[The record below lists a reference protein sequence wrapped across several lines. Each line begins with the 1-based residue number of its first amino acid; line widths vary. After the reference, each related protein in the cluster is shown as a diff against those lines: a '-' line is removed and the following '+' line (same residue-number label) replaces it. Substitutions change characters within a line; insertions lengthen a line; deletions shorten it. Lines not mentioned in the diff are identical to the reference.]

1 MCGVSTINSD
11 KNKVKTIKKFLVM
24 GMFSLL
30 VLQTNQS
37 VAQLIFGEYQSAQMV
52 GKGKIE
58 ATAHYTGVNLSYEGE
73 SLFAFN
79 NLGIQTGLGL
89 GERFELRVRYDRLW
103 FKDYGIGDG
112 ISFIS
117 VGPKI
122 GTKNNKI
129 AFHLPFSAALEEG
142 AGTYWFFNPAVL
154 FTVPLTANT
163 NLTFTPKYLISLQEG
178 DAFEENSLGLN
189 LGAGIGFMENWVAR
203 PEIGLM
209 FVPGEKGSFFN
220 FGLGASWIFGK
231 PAN

>member
-11 KNKVKTIKKFLVM
+11 ESKVKTINKLLVL
-24 GMFSLL
+24 GMFSLM

-37 VAQLIFGEYQSAQMV
+37 IAQYIFGEYQSAKMV

-58 ATAHYTGVNLSYEGE
+58 ATAHYTGVNLSYDGE
-73 SLFAFN
+73 SQFIFN
-79 NLGIQTGLGL
+79 NLGLQTGLGL
-89 GERFELRVRYDRLW
+89 GDRFELRVRYDRLW

-112 ISFIS
+112 INFIS
-117 VGPKI
+117 FGPKI
-122 GTKNNKI
+122 GTKNDRI
-129 AFHLPFSAALEEG
+129 AFLLPFSAGFGDGVESN
-142 AGTYWFFNPAVL
+142 WQFNPSVF
-154 FTVPLTANT
+154 FTVPLGVNT
-163 NLTFTPKYLISLQEG
+163 NLTFTPKYLISLE
-178 DAFEENSLGLN
+178 EENEFSDNFLALN
-189 LGAGIGFMENWVAR
+189 LGAGIGFMKNWVAR